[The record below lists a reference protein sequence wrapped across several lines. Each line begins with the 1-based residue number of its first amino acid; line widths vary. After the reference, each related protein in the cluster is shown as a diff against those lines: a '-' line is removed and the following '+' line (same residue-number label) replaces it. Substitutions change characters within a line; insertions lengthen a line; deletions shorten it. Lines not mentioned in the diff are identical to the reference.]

1 MCLWT
6 ADENWEDGWNY
17 SNCDFNRNFH
27 DSSWNTLIHADEGAE
42 YIFSDLY
49 AGPQD
54 EMIVYTGS
62 IADKMVCVDS
72 SSYYDRAQADLLLFE
87 GDTRPEQTDGTGTDT
102 G

>member
-1 MCLWT
+1 MGLLKLH
-6 ADENWEDGWNY
+6 
-17 SNCDFNRNFH
+17 FNREYH

-49 AGPQD
+49 TGPQD

-62 IADKMVCVDS
+62 IADKMICVDS
-72 SSYYDRAQADLLLFE
+72 SSYYDPAHADLLLFE
-87 GDTRPEQTDGTGTDT
+87 GDTRLAATENTGTET